1 MMVETCAPAILW
13 GTTAHKSFG
22 TPYYSGLQK
31 TCHGVNVPLP
41 GAGLHRLRETHERL
55 IPILEGL
62 RGPDGKLVII
72 GHSQGGLLGV
82 LHAAAF
88 PDTFVITLDSPH
100 HGAPLCN
107 LMQLVPRPL
116 ARSFSAFADMR
127 PGSRFMYEYQEALAA
142 VSSNLVSF
150 ATTQDKLVPVW
161 SSFARGARN
170 IVIASSF
177 EEVHRYTIAYQGGIE
192 IMLDSKMGHISSM
205 FKRTYLDLVQDSVQ
219 GRTRHLASA

>member
-1 MMVETCAPAILW
+1 MVETCAPAILW

-31 TCHGVNVPLP
+31 ICHGVNVPLP

-55 IPILEGL
+55 VPILEGL

-88 PDTFVITLDSPH
+88 EDTFVITLDSPH

-107 LMQLVPRPL
+107 LMQLVPRRVSGPIL
-116 ARSFSAFADMR
+116 AFADMR
-127 PGSRFMYEYQEALAA
+127 PGSRFMYEYQAALAA
-142 VSSNLVSF
+142 VSPNLVSF

-161 SSFARGARN
+161 SSFAHGARN
-170 IVIASSF
+170 IVIASTA
-177 EEVHRYTIAYQGGIE
+177 EEVRRYTLAYGGSIE
-192 IMLDSKMGHISSM
+192 VLLDSKMGHISSM
-205 FKRTYLDLVQDSVQ
+205 LKKTYLDLVHDSLDFQ
-219 GRTRHLASA
+219 PLRLATA